1 MMHQY
6 SAGGP
11 TDLAYISAA
20 FAEMVGRPGSAGTVP
35 HGPTFHL
42 SDMVALGE
50 SNFLHRAPGSKAK
63 CPGAEWKVH
72 SFL

>member
-50 SNFLHRAPGSKAK
+50 SNFLHRSSRLQGQMSRSRVE
-63 CPGAEWKVH
+63 GA
-72 SFL
+72 